1 MPPTILNSIINY
13 IEVTKPKVWFLLL
26 FTAFGAFIV
35 ASEGFIPYDRLL
47 LMIIAVTLGS
57 AGANTLTNYID
68 RDIDSVMNRT
78 RLRPLPSKRIYP
90 AIKALYFG
98 ITLVILS
105 FITSYILSPL
115 ILILMIL
122 GIFDNVIIYSKIFKR
137 RNPINIIVGGF
148 SGGIPT
154 LIGYSAVKGV
164 IDIISLIMAALVV
177 LWIPT
182 HIWSLAIRYKDD
194 YKIAK
199 VPMLPVVV
207 SEKVAIRCL
216 GSTSLLMVI
225 FSILP
230 YLLNIFSTIYLIMA
244 LILGGL
250 TLLLSSQL
258 FIKPTKER
266 AWILFK
272 FSSPYLALIFI
283 AMMIDTLLFK

>member
-1 MPPTILNSIINY
+1 INY

-250 TLLLSSQL
+250 TLLLSLQL

>member
-250 TLLLSSQL
+250 TLLLSLQL